1 MGRVLLRL
9 AWRRAVT
16 YEIIIIFS
24 IHVTTYE
31 SRRQRRVFCVDFIT
45 FTKVG
50 IIYICR
56 DNLLNIQNVL
66 ERWSSGVLCAVTPL
80 KQSV

>member
-1 MGRVLLRL
+1 MSQDDND
-9 AWRRAVT
+9 A
-16 YEIIIIFS
+16 FS
-24 IHVTTYE
+24 
-31 SRRQRRVFCVDFIT
+31 VDFIT

-56 DNLLNIQNVL
+56 DNLLNIQNIYIL